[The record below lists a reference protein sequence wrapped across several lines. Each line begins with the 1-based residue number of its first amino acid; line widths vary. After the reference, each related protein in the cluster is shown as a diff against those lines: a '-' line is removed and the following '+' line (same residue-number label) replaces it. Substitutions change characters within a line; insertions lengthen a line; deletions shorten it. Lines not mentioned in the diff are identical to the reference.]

1 MNSKNLYNDS
11 EFKTIDR
18 ETSLIIPVNK
28 IRNSTLYIR
37 IPCNDIC
44 DYNFKYIMYKREN
57 IIINPFREEL
67 QDFVYYMNDKSK
79 NSLFTITTYSLNDYI
94 EVSGDYNTNRL
105 VFDKTYFNGYSSI
118 VNPDKFVD
126 DDDDDKP
133 KDNKLRIKIESEGRP
148 LINICHRTLEKNYI
162 NNNDN
167 KYTEKDIV
175 VGDKIYTSVE
185 NDKKQCFKIYKNTN
199 ENINNYIIT
208 FISKTKNIL
217 IDFYKSTNIPFDN
230 LNLNEESDSIIL
242 ESSLEKFCIYK
253 NSNETNNNA
262 MLAY

>member
-118 VNPDKFVD
+118 FNPDKFVVD
-126 DDDDDKP
+126 EDKP
-133 KDNKLRIKIESEGRP
+133 KDNKLRIKIESEGSP

-208 FISKTKNIL
+208 FISKTKNI
-217 IDFYKSTNIPFDN
+217 
-230 LNLNEESDSIIL
+230 
-242 ESSLEKFCIYK
+242 
-253 NSNETNNNA
+253 
-262 MLAY
+262 